1 MHFSRGYI
9 LLMFNEEIFFYYYA
23 TFEKRYILYCL
34 YIYGGASSL
43 YLCHPLLKGCPTKRE
58 LIFNWVQIKSA
69 LPSSKVYYHQNLLF
83 INFLIS
89 LELLPAPTKYLNL
102 VMLFFRIFDNKRG
115 LRQFRGSNTRCAKLT
130 INKNYR
136 YLIIFCS

>member
-1 MHFSRGYI
+1 MI
-9 LLMFNEEIFFYYYA
+9 IEEIFFYYYA
-23 TFEKRYILYCL
+23 TLEKSYIFYCL

-43 YLCHPLLKGCPTKRE
+43 YLWHPSLEGCPVKRV

-69 LPSSKVYYHQNLLF
+69 LPSSKVYYHQNLLL
-83 INFLIS
+83 INYLIS
-89 LELLPAPTKYLNL
+89 QELLPAPTKYLNL
-102 VMLFFRIFDNKRG
+102 VMLFFCIFKSKRG
-115 LRQFRGSNTRCAKLT
+115 LRQSRGSNIRCAKLT